1 MVVLRLT
8 GWLSNNAVST
18 AETNR
23 TSARGSEDELRF
35 MFPWQRIVS
44 IKINLRIITVGED
57 HTLNTRRYL
66 DLTGGSNMTLE
77 KITQLVTSLFF
88 LV

>member
-1 MVVLRLT
+1 MT

-44 IKINLRIITVGED
+44 IKINLRTITVGED
-57 HTLNTRRYL
+57 HTLN
-66 DLTGGSNMTLE
+66 TGGSNMTLE